1 MNANADD
8 LVYLVNCGE
17 NIDYKASIQNQAPI
31 HQAVL
36 SKKATDQKQQML
48 ESIFESKADVNIV
61 DSNGWTALHHAAYHG
76 DL

>member
-1 MNANADD
+1 MTANSSD

-17 NIDYKASIQNQAPI
+17 NIDTKASIQSQAPI

-36 SKKATDQKQQML
+36 SKQPETEKAMILD
-48 ESIFESKADVNIV
+48 SIFDSKADVNII
-61 DSNGWTALHHAAYHG
+61 DSNGWTALHHAAYNG